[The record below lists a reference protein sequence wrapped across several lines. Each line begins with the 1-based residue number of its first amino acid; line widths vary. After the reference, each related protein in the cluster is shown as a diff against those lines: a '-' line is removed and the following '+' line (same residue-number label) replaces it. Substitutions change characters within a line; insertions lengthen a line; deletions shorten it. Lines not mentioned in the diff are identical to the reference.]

1 VNSSLNINHNTSN
14 YKYNSINDCPD
25 ETGAII
31 SLIILIAFVIVFVI
45 MLLNLLIAIF
55 GYFFFF
61 FLIFFFFLLNLFFFF
76 SNVYDAMKDD
86 QDKLWKLQ
94 RCSLISEYIHKPKLP
109 TPFSLLIHLLSLIRL
124 MLRPIRKNYTE
135 ITRKNTEIY
144 KRLFYFF
151 SKEYE
156 KVDFG
161 IFLRLL
167 LSNFKKVFF
176 VSYSNSCRR

>member
-1 VNSSLNINHNTSN
+1 
-14 YKYNSINDCPD
+14 
-25 ETGAII
+25 
-31 SLIILIAFVIVFVI
+31 
-45 MLLNLLIAIF
+45 
-55 GYFFFF
+55 
-61 FLIFFFFLLNLFFFF
+61 
-76 SNVYDAMKDD
+76 MKDD

-109 TPFSLLIHLLSLIRL
+109 APFSLLIHLLSLIRL
-124 MLRPIRKNYTE
+124 MLRPIRKNYTK

-161 IFLRLL
+161 I
-167 LSNFKKVFF
+167 V
-176 VSYSNSCRR
+176 